1 MISFGR
7 ISTNHT
13 FNVKWN
19 QNKSR
24 KWNQQIVLNVALK
37 EQKQKNKI
45 KKKLEMHTRIHTL
58 IINENPAWKW
68 IMIALRCN

>member
-37 EQKQKNKI
+37 EQKKNKI
-45 KKKLEMHTRIHTL
+45 KKTGNAHTNSY
-58 IINENPAWKW
+58 INYK
-68 IMIALRCN
+68 